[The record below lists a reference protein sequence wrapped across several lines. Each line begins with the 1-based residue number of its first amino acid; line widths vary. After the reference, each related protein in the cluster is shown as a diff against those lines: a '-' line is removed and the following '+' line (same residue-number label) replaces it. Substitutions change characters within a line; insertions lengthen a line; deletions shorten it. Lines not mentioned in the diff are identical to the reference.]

1 MSVGETLEL
10 LDWKRRVFA
19 LYAAVRDEPE
29 PERAWLL
36 WRETR
41 DRLYRTHPQSP
52 LEPESRARFSGL
64 DYFDYDPRL
73 RLTAPVIASP
83 ERVDELP
90 VSRGELIRFR
100 RFATVELELDGGAR
114 TLETYWLDAYGG
126 GLFLSF
132 GDGTNGGETYG
143 GGRYLLD
150 TVKGADLGERD
161 GELILDFNFAYNPS
175 CVYSPRWACPLAPPA
190 NRLDVRIGAGERM
203 WRDQ

>member
-1 MSVGETLEL
+1 VSVAGPLEL
-10 LDWKRRVFA
+10 LDWKRRVLA

-29 PERAWLL
+29 PERAWAL

-52 LEPESRARFSGL
+52 LEPESRAAFAGL
-64 DYFDYDPRL
+64 DYFDYDSAL
-73 RLTAPVIASP
+73 RLSARLSAAS

-90 VSRGELIRFR
+90 VSTGEPIRFR
-100 RFATVELELDGGAR
+100 RFATVELPFDAGPR
-114 TLETYWLDAYGG
+114 SLEVFWLDAYGG

-132 GDGTNGGETYG
+132 ADATSGGETYG

-161 GELILDFNFAYNPS
+161 GRLVLDFNFAYNPS
-175 CVYSPRWACPLAPPA
+175 CVYSARWACPLAPPA
-190 NRLDVRIGAGERM
+190 NRLDVPIRAGERV
-203 WRDQ
+203 WRA